1 MLDILKS
8 AKVRVVV
15 LPLLSILG
23 TICVMVYPAG
33 HQAFCRTIE
42 NLVI

>member
-1 MLDILKS
+1 MKAFLHS
-8 AKVRVVV
+8 AKVRVVI

-23 TICVMVYPAG
+23 TVCVMIYPAG

-42 NLVI
+42 NLVL

>member
-1 MLDILKS
+1 MSQFLQN
-8 AKVRVVV
+8 AKVRIVI
-15 LPLLSILG
+15 LPLLSVLG

>member
-1 MLDILKS
+1 MSKFLQI
-8 AKVRVVV
+8 AKVRIVV
-15 LPLLSILG
+15 LPLLAVLG
-23 TICVMVYPAG
+23 TIAVMIYPAG